1 MSTTRGAATVTER
14 ALADTTTPI
23 VVAINAARR
32 CRETLELA
40 TALAASV
47 GADLEVVFVED
58 ANLLRLADLPVTRE
72 IDRISGIS
80 RELDSRRMLRALHC
94 EARQLRRELARIG
107 RASSVRST
115 LRVVRG
121 HYLTEALAASAS
133 VDLTFVH
140 SARRPLPG
148 EHLPSAHAWP
158 VTAGVAPGRA
168 RRAAGRKPLWTLFD
182 GSPASGRAL
191 TVAAKLARTL
201 ACRLVVVLPVSGV
214 DEIERR
220 KREVQIAAD
229 KVTLRYLVVADSRLS
244 QLGKAPA
251 PNTGSLLVL
260 ARKSSDLEDSAARS
274 YLESLT
280 VPVVLVA

>member
-1 MSTTRGAATVTER
+1 MTDR
-14 ALADTTTPI
+14 APADATTPI

-32 CRETLELA
+32 CGETLELA
-40 TALAASV
+40 TALATSV

-72 IDRISGIS
+72 IDRISGIT

-107 RASSVRST
+107 RVSSVRST

-133 VDLTFVH
+133 VDVTFVH

-148 EHLPSAHAWP
+148 EHLPIAPVRPIAASAAH
-158 VTAGVAPGRA
+158 GQA
-168 RRAAGRKPLWTLFD
+168 RRGAGRKPLWTLFD

-191 TVAAKLARTL
+191 AVAAKLARTL
-201 ACRLVVVLPVSGV
+201 ACHLVVVLPVSGV
-214 DEIERR
+214 DEIEKR

-229 KVTLRYLVVADSRLS
+229 KVALQYLVVADKRLS

-251 PNTGSLLVL
+251 PGASSLLVL
-260 ARKSSDLEDSAARS
+260 ARKSPDLEDSAARS

>member
-1 MSTTRGAATVTER
+1 MTDR
-14 ALADTTTPI
+14 APADATTPI

-32 CRETLELA
+32 CGETLELA
-40 TALAASV
+40 TALATSV

-72 IDRISGIS
+72 IDRISGVT

-107 RASSVRST
+107 RVSSVRST

-133 VDLTFVH
+133 VDVTFVH

-148 EHLPSAHAWP
+148 EHLPIAPVRPIAASAAH
-158 VTAGVAPGRA
+158 GQA
-168 RRAAGRKPLWTLFD
+168 RRGAGRKPLWTLFD

-191 TVAAKLARTL
+191 AVAAKLARTL
-201 ACRLVVVLPVSGV
+201 ACHLVVVLPVSGV
-214 DEIERR
+214 DEIEKR

-229 KVTLRYLVVADSRLS
+229 KVALQYLVVADKRLS

-251 PNTGSLLVL
+251 PGASSLLVL
-260 ARKSSDLEDSAARS
+260 ARKSPDLEDSAARS

>member
-1 MSTTRGAATVTER
+1 MTDR
-14 ALADTTTPI
+14 APADATTPI

-32 CRETLELA
+32 CGETLELA
-40 TALAASV
+40 TALATSV

-107 RASSVRST
+107 RVSSVRST

-133 VDLTFVH
+133 VDVTFVH
-140 SARRPLPG
+140 SARRPLPW
-148 EHLPSAHAWP
+148 EHQPSAHGRPIA
-158 VTAGVAPGRA
+158 VGATHGRA
-168 RRAAGRKPLWTLFD
+168 HRVSGRKPFWTLFD

-191 TVAAKLARTL
+191 AVAVKLARTL
-201 ACRLVVVLPVSGV
+201 ACHLVVVLPVSGV

-220 KREVQIAAD
+220 KREVQLAAD
-229 KVTLRYLVVADSRLS
+229 KVALQYLVVADKRLS
-244 QLGKAPA
+244 RLGKAPT
-251 PNTGSLLVL
+251 PGSGSLLVL
-260 ARKSSDLEDSAARS
+260 ARKSPDLEDSAARS

>member
-1 MSTTRGAATVTER
+1 MSTTRGAATVIER
-14 ALADTTTPI
+14 TPADTTTPI

-32 CRETLELA
+32 CRETLEMA
-40 TALAASV
+40 TALAVSV

-72 IDRISGIS
+72 IDWISGII
-80 RELDSRRMLRALHC
+80 RELDSRRMLRSLHC
-94 EARQLRRELARIG
+94 EARQLRRELTRIG

-148 EHLPSAHAWP
+148 EHPPSARARP
-158 VTAGVAPGRA
+158 GTAGPALGRA
-168 RRAAGRKPLWTLFD
+168 HRAAGRKPLWTLFD

-191 TVAAKLARTL
+191 AVAATLARTL
-201 ACRLVVVLPVSGV
+201 ACHLVVVLPVSGV

-220 KREVQIAAD
+220 KREVQTAAD
-229 KVTLRYLVVADSRLS
+229 KVTLRYLVVADNRFF
-244 QLGKAPA
+244 QPGKAPA

-260 ARKSSDLEDSAARS
+260 ARNSPDLEDSAAQS

-280 VPVVLVA
+280 IPVVLVA

>member
-1 MSTTRGAATVTER
+1 MSTTRREATVTDR
-14 ALADTTTPI
+14 APADATTPI

-32 CRETLELA
+32 CGETLELA
-40 TALAASV
+40 TALATSV

-72 IDRISGIS
+72 IDRISGIT

-107 RASSVRST
+107 RVSSVRST

-133 VDLTFVH
+133 VDVTFVH

-148 EHLPSAHAWP
+148 EHLPIAPVRPIAASAAH
-158 VTAGVAPGRA
+158 GQA
-168 RRAAGRKPLWTLFD
+168 RRGAGRKPLWTLFD

-191 TVAAKLARTL
+191 AVAAKLARTL
-201 ACRLVVVLPVSGV
+201 ACHLVVVLPVSGV
-214 DEIERR
+214 DEIEKR

-229 KVTLRYLVVADSRLS
+229 KVALQYLVVADKRLS

-251 PNTGSLLVL
+251 PGAGSLLVL
-260 ARKSSDLEDSAARS
+260 ARKSPDLEDSAARS

>member
-1 MSTTRGAATVTER
+1 MTDR
-14 ALADTTTPI
+14 APADATTPI

-32 CRETLELA
+32 CGETLELA
-40 TALAASV
+40 TALATSV

-72 IDRISGIS
+72 IDRISGIT

-107 RASSVRST
+107 RVSSVRST

-133 VDLTFVH
+133 VDVTFVH

-148 EHLPSAHAWP
+148 EHLPIAPVRPIAASAAH
-158 VTAGVAPGRA
+158 GQA
-168 RRAAGRKPLWTLFD
+168 RRGAGRKPLWTLFD

-191 TVAAKLARTL
+191 AVAAKLARTL
-201 ACRLVVVLPVSGV
+201 ACHLVVVLPVSGV
-214 DEIERR
+214 DEIEKR

-229 KVTLRYLVVADSRLS
+229 KVTLQYLVVADKRLS

-251 PNTGSLLVL
+251 PGAGSLLVL
-260 ARKSSDLEDSAARS
+260 ARKSPDLEDSAARS

>member
-1 MSTTRGAATVTER
+1 MTDR
-14 ALADTTTPI
+14 APTDASTPI

-32 CRETLELA
+32 CGETLELA
-40 TALAASV
+40 TALATSI

-72 IDRISGIS
+72 IDRISGMT

-107 RASSVRST
+107 RAGPVRST

-133 VDLTFVH
+133 VDVTFLH
-140 SARRPLPG
+140 SARRPLPW
-148 EHLPSAHAWP
+148 EHQPSAHGRSITVGA
-158 VTAGVAPGRA
+158 THGRA
-168 RRAAGRKPLWTLFD
+168 HRAAGRKPFWTFFD

-191 TVAAKLARTL
+191 AVAAKLARTL
-201 ACRLVVVLPVSGV
+201 ACHLVVVLPVSGV

-220 KREVQIAAD
+220 KREVQLAAD
-229 KVTLRYLVVADSRLS
+229 KVALQYLVVADKRLS
-244 QLGKAPA
+244 RLGKAPT
-251 PNTGSLLVL
+251 PGSGSLLVL
-260 ARKSSDLEDSAARS
+260 ARKSPDLEDSAARS

>member
-1 MSTTRGAATVTER
+1 MTDRAPTGA
-14 ALADTTTPI
+14 TTPI
-23 VVAINAARR
+23 VVAVNAVRR
-32 CRETLELA
+32 CGETLELA
-40 TALAASV
+40 MALATSV

-72 IDRISGIS
+72 IDRISGIT

-107 RASSVRST
+107 RVSSVRST

-133 VDLTFVH
+133 VDVTFVH

-148 EHLPSAHAWP
+148 EHLPIAPVRPIAASAAH
-158 VTAGVAPGRA
+158 GQA
-168 RRAAGRKPLWTLFD
+168 RRGAGRKPLWTLFD

-191 TVAAKLARTL
+191 AVAAKLARTL
-201 ACRLVVVLPVSGV
+201 ACHLVVVLPVSGV
-214 DEIERR
+214 DEIEKR

-229 KVTLRYLVVADSRLS
+229 KVALQYLVVADKRLS

-251 PNTGSLLVL
+251 PGAGSLLVL
-260 ARKSSDLEDSAARS
+260 ARKSPDLEDSAARS

>member
-1 MSTTRGAATVTER
+1 MTER
-14 ALADTTTPI
+14 ASADTTTPI

-72 IDRISGIS
+72 IDRISGMT

-107 RASSVRST
+107 RASLVRST

-121 HYLTEALAASAS
+121 HYLTEALAVSAS
-133 VDLTFVH
+133 VDVTFVH

-148 EHLPSAHAWP
+148 EHLPRAPVRDIAVGAAH
-158 VTAGVAPGRA
+158 GRA

-191 TVAAKLARTL
+191 AVAAKLARTL
-201 ACRLVVVLPVSGV
+201 ACHLVVVLPVGGV

-229 KVTLRYLVVADSRLS
+229 KVAVQYLVVADKRFS
-244 QLGKAPA
+244 QLGKAPGPGA
-251 PNTGSLLVL
+251 GSLLVL
-260 ARKSSDLEDSAARS
+260 ARQSPDLEDSGARS

>member
-1 MSTTRGAATVTER
+1 VTDR
-14 ALADTTTPI
+14 APADATTPI

-32 CRETLELA
+32 CGQTLELA
-40 TALAASV
+40 TALATSV

-58 ANLLRLADLPVTRE
+58 ADLLRLADLPVTRE
-72 IDRISGIS
+72 IDRISGMT

-107 RASSVRST
+107 RASAVRST

-133 VDLTFVH
+133 VDVTFVH
-140 SARRPLPG
+140 NARRPLPG
-148 EHLPSAHAWP
+148 EHQSR
-158 VTAGVAPGRA
+158 APLRPIGGPARGGA
-168 RRAAGRKPLWTLFD
+168 RRAAGGIPLWTLFD

-191 TVAAKLARTL
+191 AIAAKLARTL
-201 ACRLVVVLPVSGV
+201 ACHLVVVLPVGGV

-229 KVTLRYLVVADSRLS
+229 KVTLQYLVVADNRLS
-244 QLGKAPA
+244 QLGQLGQLGKAPGA
-251 PNTGSLLVL
+251 GSLLVL
-260 ARKSSDLEDSAARS
+260 ARKSPDLEDSAARS